1 MSNITVGSLVTQ
13 VRTLLAVP
21 SSDKF
26 FDTAEIIDWLHEG
39 AIAAV
44 PFLPEE
50 AMLQYLTTKTTN
62 IEAVIPD
69 SDFVTIP
76 IQSDLMRLKSVQ
88 VKRGKVWYHAML
100 CDYNTIIGIRD
111 RYRSNTTTS
120 YTDFYY
126 AFGPTQRIVI
136 FPPAISA
143 VETTYFRLP
152 LKRTVNEYADYPALI
167 IPLVVQYALYKGKT
181 KDTARIAEAPGHYN
195 LFISMLTGLRS
206 GISSQVP
213 PTVGVTPYEAQRG
226 R

>member
-1 MSNITVGSLVTQ
+1 MPNIVGNLVGQ
-13 VRTLLAVP
+13 VRGLLAVP

-39 AIAAV
+39 ALTAA

-50 AMLQYLTTKTTN
+50 AMLHYLTTRRTDIN
-62 IEAVIPD
+62 FVPEDA
-69 SDFVTIP
+69 DFVEIP
-76 IQSDLMRLKSVQ
+76 IPSDSLRLKSIQ

-100 CDYNTIIGIRD
+100 CDFNTVVSIRD

-126 AFGPTQRIVI
+126 AFGPSQRIVV
-136 FPPAISA
+136 FPPAVNA
-143 VETTYFRLP
+143 VQTTYFRLP
-152 LKRTVNEYADYPALI
+152 IKRTFQEYADYPDII
-167 IPLVVQYALYKGKT
+167 IPLIIQFALYKGKT
-181 KDTARIAEAPGHYN
+181 KDTARVAEAPGHYN
-195 LFISMLTGLRS
+195 LFTAMLAGLRS
-206 GISSQVP
+206 GIASQVP